1 LYELEII
8 FYFDSR
14 CSREQQ
20 RAKIVELMNLR
31 SELAKMENELKQE
44 NAAKIAAENKC
55 GKVTLKLGHLKLNL
69 QLITIVRQHSLI
81 KY

>member
-1 LYELEII
+1 
-8 FYFDSR
+8 
-14 CSREQQ
+14 
-20 RAKIVELMNLR
+20 VELMNLR

-55 GKVTLKLGHLKLNL
+55 GKVTLKLGHLKLDL
-69 QLITIVRQHSLI
+69 QLITLVRQHSLI